1 MPPYGHNVFDVR
13 RLVVLREVV
22 RCGSLSAAAVSL
34 NYTTSA
40 VSQQITAL
48 ERDVG
53 AKLLERGP
61 SGTRVTAAG
70 TRLLEH
76 TDVIL
81 GAVTAAEQDLA
92 RAASAV
98 PDTLRVASFSSAAA
112 TILPRVITRL
122 RHEYPTTGIEL
133 VTADPD
139 DGVALLGADGA
150 DAAMVTEVPGEPPE
164 FRGVY
169 TVPVYDDEFFVVL
182 PRDHRFA
189 AAVEVPFE
197 ALAAERWVVSTA
209 TGTCPDTRVFH
220 TACRRAGFD
229 PQVTFRADDYGTV
242 QGMVAAGMGV
252 SLVPSLAAWAAR
264 GDVAVR
270 RLTHRP
276 VRRVAVATA
285 AEPAAA
291 SALARLVSLMAD
303 TGARLRARGVFSVP
317 ASPSSVA

>member
-1 MPPYGHNVFDVR
+1 MFDVR
-13 RLVVLREVV
+13 RLVVLRAVV
-22 RCGSLSAAAVSL
+22 RFGSLRAAAAAL
-34 NYTTSA
+34 GYTTSA

-53 AKLLERGP
+53 AELLERGP
-61 SGTRVTAAG
+61 SGTRSTPAG

-76 TDVIL
+76 AESIL
-81 GAVTAAEQDLA
+81 GAVAAAEQDLA
-92 RAASAV
+92 RLAIAA
-98 PDTLRVASFSSAAA
+98 PDTLRVASFTSAAA
-112 TILPRVITRL
+112 TILPRVIARY
-122 RHEYPTTGIEL
+122 RHEFPATRIEL

-139 DGVALLGADGA
+139 DAVALLDTDGVA
-150 DAAMVTEVPGEPPE
+150 AAMVTEVPGEAPGYP
-164 FRGVY
+164 GVH

-182 PRDHRFA
+182 PRSHRMA
-189 AAVEVPFE
+189 DAVEVPFE
-197 ALAAERWVVSTA
+197 ALACERWVVSTA
-209 TGTCPDTRVFH
+209 TGTCPDTRVFQN
-220 TACRRAGFD
+220 ACRRAGFD
-229 PQVTFRADDYGTV
+229 PDVTFRADDYGTV

-252 SLVPSLAAWAAR
+252 SLVPSLAAWASR

-285 AEPAAA
+285 VAPAPG
-291 SALARLVSLMAD
+291 SALARLVALTGD

>member
-1 MPPYGHNVFDVR
+1 MFDVR

-22 RCGSLSAAAVSL
+22 RCGSLSAAAISL
-34 NYTTSA
+34 SYTTSA

-48 ERDVG
+48 ERDIG

-61 SGTRVTAAG
+61 TGARATAAG
-70 TRLLEH
+70 TRLLGH
-76 TDVIL
+76 ADLIL
-81 GAVTAAEQDLA
+81 AAVAAAEHDLA
-92 RAASAV
+92 RLASAA
-98 PDTLRVASFSSAAA
+98 PDTLRVASFASAAA
-112 TILPRVITRL
+112 TILPRVIARL
-122 RHEYPTTGIEL
+122 QHEYPGTRIEL

-139 DGVALLGADGA
+139 EAVALLGDDGV
-150 DAAMVTEVPGEPPE
+150 DAAMVTEVPGDPPE
-164 FRGVY
+164 FRGVH

-182 PRDHRFA
+182 PRDHRLA
-189 AAVEVPFE
+189 DAVEVPFG

-220 TACRRAGFD
+220 HACRRAGFD
-229 PQVTFRADDYGTV
+229 PDVTFRADDYGTV

-264 GDVAVR
+264 SDVAVR

-285 AEPAAA
+285 TAPDAGT
-291 SALARLVSLMAD
+291 ALARLVALIGD
-303 TGARLRARGVFSVP
+303 TGARLRARGVFTVP
-317 ASPSSVA
+317 ATPSSVA

>member
-1 MPPYGHNVFDVR
+1 MFDVR

-22 RCGSLSAAAVSL
+22 RCGSLSAAAMSL
-34 NYTTSA
+34 SYTTSA

-48 ERDVG
+48 ERDIG

-61 SGTRVTAAG
+61 TGARATAAG

-76 TDVIL
+76 SDVIL
-81 GAVTAAEQDLA
+81 GAVTAAERDLA
-92 RAASAV
+92 RLATAA
-98 PDTLRVASFSSAAA
+98 PDTLRVASFASAAA
-112 TILPRVITRL
+112 TILPRVIARL
-122 RHEYPTTGIEL
+122 QHEHPATAIEL
-133 VTADPD
+133 LTADPD
-139 DGVALLGADGA
+139 DAVALLGDGA

-164 FRGVY
+164 FRGVH

-182 PRDHRFA
+182 PRAHRLA
-189 AAVEVPFE
+189 DAVEVPFE

-209 TGTCPDTRVFH
+209 TGACPDTRVFQH
-220 TACRRAGFD
+220 ACRRAGFD
-229 PQVTFRADDYGTV
+229 PDVTFRADDYGTV

-264 GDVAVR
+264 SDVAVR

-285 AEPAAA
+285 TAPEPGTPV
-291 SALARLVSLMAD
+291 ARLVALIGD
-303 TGARLRARGVFSVP
+303 TGARLRARGVFTVP
-317 ASPSSVA
+317 ATPSSVA